1 MSSNRPADTLGFL
14 FHDVARMMRWE
25 FDRRAGEL
33 GLTRAQWQVLACLLR
48 LEGAQQKELADLMD
62 ITPITLTGLLDRL
75 ERDGWVERR
84 ADPADRRAKRVY
96 LTDKVEPVTKS
107 VRKIGVKVCCQAL
120 DGLDEAE
127 QTQLTHLLL
136 RIRSNLCGRDK
147 SENEVGGN

>member
-14 FHDVARMMRWE
+14 IHDVARMMRWE
-25 FDRRAGEL
+25 FDRRANEL
-33 GLTRAQWQVLACLLR
+33 GLTRAQWQVLAYLLR

-84 ADPADRRAKRVY
+84 IDPADRRAKRIY

-107 VRKIGVKVCCQAL
+107 IRKIGTEVRHQAL
-120 DGLDEAE
+120 DGLNEAD
-127 QTQLTHLLL
+127 QTQLMHLLL
-136 RIRSNLCGRDK
+136 RMRGNLVHRDK
-147 SENEVGGN
+147 SE